1 MADRVS
7 VSISIGGVLAENQRR
22 KLVDLFVD
30 QGLSLEWDGP
40 DFDFTQFPDDGPL
53 TLYAHE
59 VAWGR
64 MDDLES
70 FCVEYGLPFVR
81 WSGGY
86 PGQFGPERVGVPA
99 AAT

>member
-7 VSISIGGVLAENQRR
+7 VSISIGGDLPENQRG
-22 KLVDLFVD
+22 KLVGLVVD

-64 MDDLES
+64 LDDLE
-70 FCVEYGLPFVR
+70 GFVSR
-81 WSGGY
+81 TACRSYAGRAA
-86 PGQFGPERVGVPA
+86 PPA
-99 AAT
+99 SSDPNA